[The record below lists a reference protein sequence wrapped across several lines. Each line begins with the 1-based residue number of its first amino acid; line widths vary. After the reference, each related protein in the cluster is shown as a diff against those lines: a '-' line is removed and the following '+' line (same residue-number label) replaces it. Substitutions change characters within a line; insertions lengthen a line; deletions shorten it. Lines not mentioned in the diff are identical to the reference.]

1 VSRIFLGSRMECV
14 ECHNHPLENLTQN
27 DFFDLSAFFGQLRVK
42 HGYDAYRRVWYLDP
56 EKQVL
61 HPRTKQPLKPGIPF
75 DRTFEISNSGDVR
88 ADFARWL
95 TAPENPVLARALVN
109 RVWREY
115 FNVGIVEPFDDF
127 RTTNP
132 PSNQELL
139 DGLARYFVN
148 HGFRLKALH
157 RVILNSRT
165 YQLAS
170 KPNPRNELDSPQFF
184 TRYNVRILPAEVLLD
199 ALSQITGVDQRF
211 QFYPKGTR
219 AQDVIYPDY
228 PGYFLDI
235 FGFLQRLSLEE
246 RRKEPSLSQALHM
259 MFGDTVLKKVQD
271 EDNIVG
277 QMVKSEKTD
286 AEIIDELFVRAY
298 SRKPKAQEL
307 ALVNTYVVQSSEHGV
322 PRKKIFDDLL
332 WTVVNSKEFMVNY

>member
-1 VSRIFLGSRMECV
+1 MLTSLGDQTLNPAACFWAPMADLVADDLKVNQATTTVSRIFLGSRMECV

-61 HPRTKQPLKPGIPF
+61 HPRTKQPLKPAIPF
-75 DRTFEISNSGDVR
+75 DRNFQISHSADAR

-115 FNVGIVEPFDDF
+115 FNVGVVEPFDDF

-139 DGLARYFVN
+139 DGLARYFVT
-148 HGFRLKALH
+148 HGFRLKPLH
-157 RVILNSRT
+157 RAILNSRT

-199 ALSQITGVDQRF
+199 ALSQVTGVDQRF
-211 QFYPKGTR
+211 EFYPKGTR
-219 AQDVIYPDY
+219 AQDVIYRT
-228 PGYFLDI
+228 I
-235 FGFLQRLSLEE
+235 
-246 RRKEPSLSQALHM
+246 
-259 MFGDTVLKKVQD
+259 
-271 EDNIVG
+271 
-277 QMVKSEKTD
+277 
-286 AEIIDELFVRAY
+286 RA
-298 SRKPKAQEL
+298 
-307 ALVNTYVVQSSEHGV
+307 TSSTSSAFFRG
-322 PRKKIFDDLL
+322 
-332 WTVVNSKEFMVNY
+332 